1 MESKAKSSDKVNG
14 AIERFSGFGEGAA
27 GGGVFVFEAYD
38 KDGNLKWRDQA
49 KNLTTNVGRQDM
61 NAKYFSG
68 TTYTAAWYIGLVNN
82 SPTPVYS
89 VTNTMS
95 DINTGG
101 VWTETTD
108 YSGSNRA
115 TADFGTA
122 TSADPS
128 VIANTVASGGTV
140 ASFSITG
147 TVTIDGAFLT
157 NTQDNSTYTGI
168 LFSVAAFE
176 SPGDRSVVNG
186 DTLNVTY
193 QFSLADA

>member
-1 MESKAKSSDKVNG
+1 MKSKARSTDKVSG
-14 AIERFSGFGEGAA
+14 AIERFSGFGGGAA
-27 GGGVFVFEAYD
+27 GGGTFIFEAYD
-38 KDGNLKWRDQA
+38 KDGNLKWRDEA

-61 NAKYFSG
+61 NTKYFTGSA
-68 TTYTAAWYIGLVNN
+68 YTADWFIGLVNN

-89 VTNTMS
+89 VTDTMS

-115 TADFGTA
+115 DATFGTA
-122 TSADPS
+122 DTANPS

-157 NTQDNSTYTGI
+157 NTQSNTAYTGI

>member
-1 MESKAKSSDKVNG
+1 MESKAKSSDKVSG
-14 AIERFSGFGEGAA
+14 TIERFSGFGEGAA
-27 GGGVFVFEAYD
+27 GGGTFIFEAYD
-38 KDGNLKWRDQA
+38 KDGNLKWRDEA

-61 NAKYFSG
+61 NAKYFDGSS
-68 TTYTAAWYIGLVNN
+68 YDAFWYIGLVNN

-89 VTNTMS
+89 VTDTMS

-101 VWTETTD
+101 VWAETTD
-108 YSGSNRA
+108 YSGSSRA
-115 TADFGTA
+115 TATFGTA
-122 TSADPS
+122 DTANPS

-140 ASFSITG
+140 ASFSMTG

-157 NTQDNSTYTGI
+157 NTQGNGTYTGI